1 MKRKIAL
8 LVCLAVSTVAACL
21 AIVRGYAA
29 EISTPSPYLF
39 VWAGELNVAAYMG
52 AMTGHP
58 DEGARHGSDFLAV
71 FDVAPHPGR
80 YGRLVATLPVGN
92 SAETPHHTNYSMPSD
107 DVLFAND
114 FDAAQ
119 TFIFD
124 LHDPLH
130 PRLKGSFGAAGAYT
144 HPHSFVL
151 LPNGDTLSTFQQ
163 EGSNDTAPGALV
175 ELDPQGH
182 VVRSS
187 AAADPEVDPFI
198 RPYSLQV
205 VPSLDRVVSTST
217 DMYLKHD
224 SDAIQFWRLSDLKL
238 MKTIVLPHVGA
249 PAVVAENSSEPRL
262 LADGRT
268 MLVGTFYCGLYRING
283 LEGADPSA
291 TLVYDFGDRIC
302 SVPVVAGH
310 FWVEALTTAHCV
322 VSLDVSDPSHPVEV
336 GRIVL
341 GPEDQPHWLA
351 VEPHG
356 NRIVIT
362 GYKGLY
368 YRLLIANID
377 LSTGKLSL
385 DNQFR
390 EEGSDKPGFNFDRHW
405 PDGWNGPAIP
415 HGAVFSRPVS
425 SNN

>member
-8 LVCLAVSTVAACL
+8 ATCLSISAIAASL
-21 AIVRGYAA
+21 AIVRGYPAQLN
-29 EISTPSPYLF
+29 TPSRYLF
-39 VWAGELNVAAYMG
+39 VWAGETNVAAYMG
-52 AMTGHP
+52 AYTGQP
-58 DEGARHGSDFLAV
+58 AEGARHGSDFLAV
-71 FDVAPHPGR
+71 FDVAPRSHR
-80 YGRLVATLPVGN
+80 YGQLVATLPVGN
-92 SAETPHHTNYSMPSD
+92 SAETPHHTNYLMPAND
-107 DVLFAND
+107 ILFAND
-114 FDAAQ
+114 FVAGT
-119 TFIFD
+119 TFMFD

-130 PRLKGSFGAAGAYT
+130 PKLKGSFGAAGSYT
-144 HPHSFVL
+144 HPHSFAL

-163 EGSNDTAPGALV
+163 QGNNDSAPGALV

-182 VVRSS
+182 AVRSS
-187 AAADPEVDPFI
+187 AAADPQVDPFI

-205 VPSLDRVVSTST
+205 VPSLDRVVSSST

-224 SDAIQFWRLSDLKL
+224 SDVIQFWRLSNLKL
-238 MKTIVLPHVGA
+238 LKTIVLPHAGA

-268 MLVGTFYCGLYRING
+268 MLVGTFYCGLYRVNG
-283 LEGADPSA
+283 LEGTDPSA

-336 GRIVL
+336 GRLVL
-341 GPEDQPHWLA
+341 GPNDQPHWLA
-351 VEPHG
+351 LEPRG
-356 NRIVIT
+356 SRIVIT
-362 GYKGLY
+362 GYKALY
-368 YRLLIANID
+368 YRLLIARID

-385 DNQFR
+385 DQRFH
-390 EEGSDKPGFNFDRHW
+390 EPGSNTPGFNFDRAW

-415 HGAVFSRPVS
+415 HGAVFSRPGAD
-425 SNN
+425 